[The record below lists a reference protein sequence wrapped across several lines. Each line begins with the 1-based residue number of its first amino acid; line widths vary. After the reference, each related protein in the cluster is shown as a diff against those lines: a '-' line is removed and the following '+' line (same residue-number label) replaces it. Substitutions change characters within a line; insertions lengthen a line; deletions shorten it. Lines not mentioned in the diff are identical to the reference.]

1 MPTHHN
7 ETASATA
14 AGHAATSTAA
24 VRVGVFDS
32 GVGGLS
38 VLRALRKHLPAAHL
52 MYVAD
57 SAYAP
62 YGERSDAEIIARTDK
77 ISSFLRASGAQLL
90 VVACNTATA
99 AAVQHLREMHPSWP
113 IVGVEPG
120 LKPATQIT
128 RNGRIGVMATSGTLR
143 SEKFQRLMAQ
153 HGSDVFVH
161 LQACPGLALA
171 IEHGNLQSAELQSLI
186 DRYCA
191 ALTEQGVDTVV
202 LGCTHYPFVR
212 PQLQTALGPGVQIID
227 TAEPVARRTVKL
239 VDELGVSNPDALA
252 PAPSKPSK
260 TDLWTTGNPA
270 ELAAIARSWLD
281 FECET
286 HALPAPYRT

>member
-1 MPTHHN
+1 MSIDHH
-7 ETASATA
+7 ETASVTA
-14 AGHAATSTAA
+14 AAPIAISTAA
-24 VRVGVFDS
+24 VRIGVFDS

-38 VLRALRKHLPAAHL
+38 VLRALRQHLPQAHL

-62 YGERSDAEIIARTDK
+62 YGERSEAEIIARTDK
-77 ISSFLRASGAQLL
+77 ISRFLLAGGAQLL

-99 AAVQHLREMHPSWP
+99 AAVQHLRETHPGWP

-120 LKPATQIT
+120 LKPATQVT

-143 SEKFQRLMAQ
+143 SDKFQRLMAQ
-153 HGSDVFVH
+153 HGTDVFVH

-171 IEHGNLQSAELQSLI
+171 IERGNLQSTELQSLI

-202 LGCTHYPFVR
+202 LGCTHYPFVQA
-212 PQLQTALGPGVQIID
+212 QLQAALGPGVQIID

-239 VDELGVSNPDALA
+239 VNELAASSA
-252 PAPSKPSK
+252 PVPAEPGK
-260 TDLWTTGNPA
+260 TDLWTTGSPV
-270 ELAAIARSWLD
+270 ELAAIARAWLD
-281 FECET
+281 FEGAT
-286 HALPAPYRT
+286 HALPAPYCD

>member
-1 MPTHHN
+1 MPTDFN
-7 ETASATA
+7 KTTPAAV
-14 AGHAATSTAA
+14 AGHAPTSTAA

-99 AAVQHLREMHPSWP
+99 AAVQHLREAHPSWP

-161 LQACPGLALA
+161 LQACPGLAHA
-171 IEHGNLQSAELQSLI
+171 IERGDLQSPELQTLI

-202 LGCTHYPFVR
+202 LGCTHYPFVLT
-212 PQLQTALGPGVQIID
+212 QLQAALGPNVRIID

-239 VDELGVSNPDALA
+239 VDDLANEQAAA
-252 PAPSKPSK
+252 PASSCK

-270 ELAAIARSWLD
+270 ELAAIAHSWLD
-281 FECET
+281 FECAT
-286 HALPAPYRT
+286 HALPAPYCA